1 MAICGG
7 ILAYLVLFGLNDSD
21 FPGLREFLLRRFH
34 QHAFWAEILATIAYA
49 LILVVLIA
57 TPYRLVILPDSRIF
71 VDLGWPALASIM
83 TACGLSAYILL
94 KYPDSLNTSTH
105 SGFLRGFVAG
115 ILTVVSVCTALYA

>member
-1 MAICGG
+1 MTVIFQALESFFCGAF
-7 ILAYLVLFGLNDSD
+7 ISM
-21 FPGLREFLLRRFH
+21 H
-34 QHAFWAEILATIAYA
+34 FWAEILATIAYA